1 MHEDLVEKIQHCFTE
16 IDLILW
22 QWQADLDMLALAG
35 VEVPLV
41 LHKDGEAIGIGE
53 AHLFH
58 NDGALAMTGENIVA
72 PEFADMQAWRYLRP
86 NAVPY
91 FEEPRDPLPLVLYK
105 DGERKVVGTAEYEV
119 LPNGDIM
126 ATGTV
131 IEDVP
136 ELTDKVLDAY
146 SVSIAGDPRFR
157 YSGNWKDPYQMH
169 FKPELE
175 PPLAHYS
182 LMPDG
187 RFFNNITKKYVD
199 TEEKDK

>member
-41 LHKDGEAIGIGE
+41 LHMDGEAVGIGE
-53 AHLFH
+53 ARLFH

-86 NAVPY
+86 NAKPY
-91 FEEPRDPLPLVLYK
+91 FEDPIDPLPLVLHK
-105 DGERKVVGTAEYEV
+105 DGERRVVGFAQYEV

-126 ATGTV
+126 ATGT
-131 IEDVP
+131 ITEPVP
-136 ELTDKVLDAY
+136 ELTAGVLDAY
-146 SVSIAGDPRFR
+146 SVSMAS
-157 YSGNWKDPYQMH
+157 SGYMSISKDI
-169 FKPELE
+169 E
-175 PPLAHYS
+175 PLAHYS

-187 RFFNNITKKYVD
+187 RFFNNITKKFVP
-199 TEEKDK
+199 EKDLSKESNAPD